1 MIVHCVWVILERPFE
16 ISISFIC
23 PSACLSAGQSHLFVC
38 LFVCSSVCLSVCLS
52 LSVSVCLCLSL
63 SVSVCLCLSLSVSVC
78 LSVCLSIYLSDC
90 AWLCLIV
97 SDCVWLE
104 YNCTQTIW
112 YFLQKSRIHS
122 FIYRYLTVDS
132 TKDCVPRSIR
142 IKRFLHVF
150 LGCTVSS
157 SYDYFIFVQHW
168 ILLNTVKNSQT
179 GVPDELNIVSL
190 TVILNAKVLYLF
202 ERTKG
207 SQNYHGL
214 VFPRIISMRKLK
226 NSEMVGKFVAL
237 FEISLRP

>member
-23 PSACLSAGQSHLFVC
+23 PSARLSICRSVSFVC
-38 LFVCSSVCLSVCLS
+38 LTVGLSVF
-52 LSVSVCLCLSL
+52 
-63 SVSVCLCLSLSVSVC
+63 
-78 LSVCLSIYLSDC
+78 LSICLIVSDC
-90 AWLCLIV
+90 VWLCLIV
-97 SDCVWLE
+97 SDCVWLCLIVSDCVWLFWLE

-168 ILLNTVKNSQT
+168 ILSNTVKNSQK

-190 TVILNAKVLYLF
+190 TVILNAKALYLF

-207 SQNYHGL
+207 SQNYHSL
-214 VFPRIISMRKLK
+214 VFPRIISMRKWIK
-226 NSEMVGKFVAL
+226 NFWDGGWTCCPIWN
-237 FEISLRP
+237 ISQAINRRKIFQTWN